1 MPSTPISRTVSRSLA
16 TALLMVAVRPGT
28 AAELQVSNLNDSGAG
43 SLRAALLAL
52 PTNEHNRIV
61 ISAPFGT
68 LQLQSGLPP
77 LRGLSVEVVGNFQ
90 IIDGGGQ
97 HSIFVGNLPTT
108 LRRLSLRAGSRSTGG
123 CASLVGSSLFDQVG
137 FENCRAG
144 IGGSNAYGG
153 GADVFGDLVVRA
165 SAFRNNL
172 AEATLGNG
180 NGQGGGL
187 SHAGGALSIQDS
199 LFESNTVAPGP
210 SIFALGGAV
219 VSSGSSVQLFR
230 SRFIGN
236 RARGSEGSG
245 AAVLCSAPLCR
256 IEASYFGANISE
268 GSAGALFAQ
277 NAAVFI
283 ENTSFHANESRFGGA
298 LYLVNS
304 GAAGSASLRL
314 RASSFRLNQSTNT
327 GFGRQGG
334 HLAINGAARIDE
346 FSNVALAEVAAG
358 TGCLFLGTPPSYAGP
373 GYNRSADS
381 SCNPLLGSD
390 SLQVTP
396 AEIALGAPVFS
407 GFVETLRPA
416 PGSVLIN
423 AGNPA
428 PTGPDIGACPSTD
441 ADGRPR
447 PRPASFGA
455 PNRCDIGAVEI
466 DIDLFRD
473 GFETP

>member
-1 MPSTPISRTVSRSLA
+1 MSSSLISRVISRTLVI
-16 TALLMVAVRPGT
+16 ALLVTVRPAT
-28 AAELQVSNLNDSGAG
+28 AAEVQVSNLNDSGAG

-90 IIDGGGQ
+90 IIDGGGL

-108 LRRLSLRAGSRSTGG
+108 LRRMSLRAGSRSTGG
-123 CASLVGSSLFDQVG
+123 CVSLVGNSLFEQVS
-137 FENCRAG
+137 FEACRAG
-144 IGGSNAYGG
+144 IGASNAYGG

-165 SAFRNNL
+165 SVFRNNL

-187 SHAGGALSIQDS
+187 NHGGGSLLIEDC
-199 LFESNTVAPGP
+199 LFEGNAVAPGAGT
-210 SIFALGGAV
+210 FALGGAV
-219 VSSGSSVQLFR
+219 YSSGASVQLYR

-236 RARGSEGSG
+236 RARGGEGSG
-245 AAVLCSAPLCR
+245 AAVHCGGPLCGVR
-256 IEASYFGANISE
+256 ASYFGGNISE
-268 GSAGALFAQ
+268 GSAGALYTH
-277 NAAVFI
+277 NATVFI

-298 LYLVNS
+298 LYITRS
-304 GAAGSASLRL
+304 GTIAVASLRL
-314 RASSFRLNQSTNT
+314 RASSFRMNQSVNT

-334 HLAINGAARIDE
+334 HLAFNGAVLVDE

-358 TGCLFLGTPPSYAGP
+358 TACLFLGTPPTYAGP
-373 GYNRSADS
+373 GFNRSVDA
-381 SCNPLLGSD
+381 SCNALLGSD

-396 AEIALGAPVFS
+396 AEMGLGAPVFS
-407 GFVETLRPA
+407 AYVETLRPA

-423 AGNPA
+423 AGSPV
-428 PTGPDIGACPSTD
+428 PTGSDIGACPEVD
-441 ADGRPR
+441 ADGRAR
-447 PRPASFGA
+447 PRPGSFGA
-455 PNRCDIGAVEI
+455 PSRCDIGAVEI

-473 GFETP
+473 GFEP